1 MNDRQKEEIIT
12 KCLNGA
18 CKEIKPPKELLEKIL
33 IAAAKKPA
41 VPPRKE
47 KIQFIL
53 NWKFFSV
60 AGIAVIVLAAVFS
73 FSSGFG
79 FFHQSAELADQNIN
93 NNQPLTSDDIDGAA
107 NAILASADDEDS
119 ALQSDV
125 DNESSPNDDGGAIK
139 NLIQNYA
146 QDQF

>member
-1 MNDRQKEEIIT
+1 MNEDKLEKLIT
-12 KCLNGA
+12 ESLSEVGKR
-18 CKEIKPPKELLEKIL
+18 IKPPRELLSRIL
-33 IAAAKKPA
+33 IAAKSPA
-41 VPPRKE
+41 VSAHRE
-47 KIQFIL
+47 YFIFSR
-53 NWKFFSV
+53 NFFYA
-60 AGIAVIVLAAVFS
+60 AGFSAILIMAVFS